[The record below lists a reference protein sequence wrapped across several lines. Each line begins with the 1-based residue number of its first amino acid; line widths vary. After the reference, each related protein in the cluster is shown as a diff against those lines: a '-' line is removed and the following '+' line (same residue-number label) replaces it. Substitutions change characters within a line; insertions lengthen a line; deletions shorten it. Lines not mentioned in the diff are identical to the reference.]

1 MLDWEGISLVELC
14 NTLKHQVYPNTVNN
28 PHIGISKILKRHHQK
43 AHIQITQTAKDY
55 LKAELDRLFEQNGYD
70 EYFGVAEPP
79 VRSVLSRCHGQNE
92 PPCC

>member
-1 MLDWEGISLVELC
+1 M
-14 NTLKHQVYPNTVNN
+14 
-28 PHIGISKILKRHHQK
+28 ILKRHHQK

-79 VRSVLSRCHGQNE
+79 VRSVLSRKSLFLYLSKRINGILKIYSTMNANAMDIGQTQSGLL
-92 PPCC
+92 